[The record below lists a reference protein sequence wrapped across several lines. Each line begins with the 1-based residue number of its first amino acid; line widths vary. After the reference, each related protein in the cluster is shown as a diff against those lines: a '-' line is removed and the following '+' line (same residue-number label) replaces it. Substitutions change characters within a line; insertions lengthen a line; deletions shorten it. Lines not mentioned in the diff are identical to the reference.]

1 MKQDIDINKEQVV
14 VNCAIYARYSSNLQK
29 EKSIEDQIRTCRQYA
44 EQRGWHVLDE
54 HIYFDKAISGSGIE
68 ARKGMQRLMKIAM
81 SKYPPF
87 QYILVDDTSR
97 VARNIIDALKVF
109 AELSFNNVYAYYVSQ
124 GIDTS
129 QENAEELI
137 TLHGLMDARYLK
149 ELAKRTHR
157 GLAGQILK
165 GFSGGGRRYGYKS
178 EPVYGAK
185 IDIYGN
191 PIPEGYK
198 IKIHL
203 PEAEVVTRI
212 FRMFGDKKLSAKKI
226 VSVLNSEIKTGR
238 LPKPPRG
245 EHWSVS
251 TILGS
256 KANYKGILNNELY
269 IGKYIWNR
277 TTSKKNPR
285 TNRKIAV
292 FNSSKNWIGID
303 IPDLKIIDDELW
315 DKVKKRQNEIT
326 KKTSSRY
333 TEGKQLY
340 SKNLLTG
347 IAKCGECGGNIV
359 VVSGGKYA
367 KYGCSNNW
375 NKSDAVC
382 TNNLKIDKFT
392 LEELIV
398 SEIKDIFVSKACI
411 DYITNGVNHKLQEID
426 KQKYSDSKK
435 TILEEEMRRV
445 DKELENIVTAIR
457 MGMLT
462 ETVKEIL
469 RKTEEMKKEM
479 LKELDEL
486 SKPENKQIRLV
497 VHPNLIKNYLM
508 NPLNTLNHQPILG
521 RAVLSELIDS
531 VKIIPLSS
539 TYEFKVLKKEYS
551 MLKAG

>member
-1 MKQDIDINKEQVV
+1 MKQNTNINEGQVAF
-14 VNCAIYARYSSNLQK
+14 NCAIYARYSSNLQK

-54 HIYFDKAISGSGIE
+54 HIYFDKAISGSGINLRE
-68 ARKGMQRLMKIAM
+68 GIQRLMEIAM

-97 VARNIIDALKVF
+97 VARNIIDALKMF

-129 QENAEELI
+129 EENAEELI

-157 GLAGQILK
+157 GLAGQVLK

-178 EPVYGAK
+178 EPIYSTK

-203 PEAEVVTRI
+203 PEAEVITRI
-212 FRMFGDKKLSAKKI
+212 FRMFGEERLSAKKI
-226 VSVLNSEIKTGR
+226 VSILNSEIKKGQ

-245 EHWSVS
+245 EYWSVS
-251 TILGS
+251 TVLGS
-256 KANYKGILNNELY
+256 KANYKGILNNEMY

-277 TTSKKNPR
+277 TTSKRNPR
-285 TNRKIAV
+285 TNKRISV
-292 FNSSKNWIGID
+292 FNPSIKWVEID
-303 IPDLKIIDDELW
+303 IPDLRIIDDDLW
-315 DKVKKRQNEIT
+315 NKVKKRQKEIT
-326 KKTSSRY
+326 KITNSKY
-333 TEGKQLY
+333 THGKQLY
-340 SKNLLTG
+340 SRNLLTG
-347 IAKCGECGGNIV
+347 ITKCGECGGNMVI
-359 VVSGGKYA
+359 VSGGKYA

-375 NKSDAVC
+375 NKGDAVC

-392 LEELIV
+392 LEERVI
-398 SEIKDIFVSKACI
+398 SEVKDVFASRTCV
-411 DYITNGVNHKLQEID
+411 DYITMEANYKIQEIY
-426 KQKYSDSKK
+426 KQKNSNSKK
-435 TILEEEMRRV
+435 TMLEEEMRRV
-445 DKELENIVTAIR
+445 DKELENIVTAIK

-462 ETVKEIL
+462 ETVKEL
-469 RKTEEMKKEM
+469 LNKTEGRKKEV
-479 LKELDEL
+479 LKEIEEL
-486 SKPENKQIRLV
+486 LIPENKQQKLV
-497 VHPNLIKNYLM
+497 AHPNLIKNYLK
-508 NPLNTLNHQPILG
+508 NLLNTLNRQPILG
-521 RAVLSELIDS
+521 RAVLSELIDT
-531 VKIIPLSS
+531 VKIMPLSS
-539 TYEFKVLKKEYS
+539 TYEFEVLKKEYS